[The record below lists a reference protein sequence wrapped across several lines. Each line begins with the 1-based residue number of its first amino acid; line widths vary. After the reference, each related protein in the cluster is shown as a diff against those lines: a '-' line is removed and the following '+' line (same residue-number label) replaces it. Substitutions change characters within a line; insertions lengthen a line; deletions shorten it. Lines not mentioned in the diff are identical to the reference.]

1 MIVSPSGLGGG
12 QIGGQTGGGLS
23 SESSTVWLRTLEE
36 SLATTADPMASVART
51 NVRVTRIRFILI
63 FLIPAVPEL

>member
-1 MIVSPSGLGGG
+1 MTELPSGFGGA

-23 SESSTVWLRTLEE
+23 SESNTMWLRTLEE
-36 SLATTADPMASVART
+36 SWATTADPIVSVART